1 MNMPKMK
8 DMPYIFGL
16 KLRFWPSGQQ
26 KVMVEKNAE
35 AARFVY
41 NRLVSMSRELHDKKK
56 TAPYVPLDRARVQEL
71 EELLFPGKGLKV
83 ETEFKVLAPFVQEK
97 YVDSDAVMHAV
108 MNYQTAW
115 KNFRERPSCGIPC
128 YKRKRAEISYQT
140 SCHYTKSSK
149 DGNDGSVHFTDKDH
163 LFLPKLKRVRVK
175 GSKKFVDFLFG
186 HLSEARIGTVTI
198 SRDAQGRYFATLQ
211 VGCLV
216 SPWEEW
222 KKTGKDGAFDL
233 NLRNFL
239 TEDDGTVTDNPHF
252 LKKTEKKLKKAQR
265 RLSRRYES
273 AKRSGKKRKECK
285 NYQKQKRKL
294 AVLHEK
300 TAAQRLEFQ
309 NVLSRHLLEK
319 HDTEYAEDLKTKNLL
334 HNHHLAK
341 AISDVSWSQ
350 FLLLCSRKAEEHGK
364 KFVKVPPQYT
374 TQTCSSCGHVCS
386 DEDHLGL
393 HVEEWTC
400 PVCGTHHV
408 RDHNA
413 AENILA
419 RGRMLQGKEEKKAA

>member
-1 MNMPKMK
+1 M
-8 DMPYIFGL
+8 DFFLG
-16 KLRFWPSGQQ
+16 
-26 KVMVEKNAE
+26 
-35 AARFVY
+35 
-41 NRLVSMSRELHDKKK
+41 
-56 TAPYVPLDRARVQEL
+56 
-71 EELLFPGKGLKV
+71 
-83 ETEFKVLAPFVQEK
+83 
-97 YVDSDAVMHAV
+97 
-108 MNYQTAW
+108 
-115 KNFRERPSCGIPC
+115 
-128 YKRKRAEISYQT
+128 
-140 SCHYTKSSK
+140 
-149 DGNDGSVHFTDKDH
+149 HF
-163 LFLPKLKRVRVK
+163 
-175 GSKKFVDFLFG
+175 
-186 HLSEARIGTVTI
+186 SEARIGSVTI

-364 KFVKVPPQYT
+364 KFVKVSPQYT

-419 RGRMLQGKEEKKAA
+419 RGRMLQGKEEKKKAA